1 MKLHI
6 IGEHLKKDKLT
17 TEEKKSLK
25 KIVNN
30 YFAENVGKWLYSD
43 MEENID
49 MCYNEEDIN

>member
-1 MKLHI
+1 MKTHI
-6 IGEHLKKDKLT
+6 IGEPLKKDKLT
-17 TEEKKSLK
+17 TEEKKNLK

-49 MCYNEEDIN
+49 MCYNEDDIN

>member
-1 MKLHI
+1 MKSHI
-6 IGEHLKKDKLT
+6 MGEHLKKDKLT